1 MHTHAGWC
9 GNATHGQRPT
19 AFVHLHGVRN
29 AEWVS
34 QRGRERVSLHLVS
47 ISVCVCVRCSLTIKL
62 GTGFICDSYHSLCTY
77 RERTAIELVERRG
90 RGGEGEGLACKN
102 W

>member
-1 MHTHAGWC
+1 MHTHAARC

-47 ISVCVCVRCSLTIKL
+47 ISVCVCALFIDNKVRHWLYLRFVS
-62 GTGFICDSYHSLCTY
+62 
-77 RERTAIELVERRG
+77 
-90 RGGEGEGLACKN
+90 
-102 W
+102 